1 MSTVI
6 PVISALGVYLISKL
20 AGAALLG
27 GLIEDGAYFKVRTAI
42 HMKFPDFVIF
52 FFQITISSYH
62 YHSLIYNTT
71 THYDCM
77 LLSCHVRISR

>member
-6 PVISALGVYLISKL
+6 PVISALGAYLISKL
-20 AGAALLG
+20 AGAAHLG
-27 GLIEDGAYFKVRTAI
+27 GWRLIEDGAYFKVRTAI

-62 YHSLIYNTT
+62 YHK
-71 THYDCM
+71 
-77 LLSCHVRISR
+77 